1 MDYESTKNHA
11 SKVGLQE
18 LTFINFIKYV
28 TIGGQYSL
36 DARSLVFWSLKS
48 LCKNMENMIT

>member
-36 DARSLVFWSLKS
+36 DARSLVF
-48 LCKNMENMIT
+48 